1 MKKELSLRITI
12 AVDNNI
18 PAFAN
23 CDEKE
28 IQDEPKII
36 LVNFNAMFETMV
48 EEDIGITFKEF
59 FAENVVHEML
69 YMVQDIFEQAF
80 DEDKI
85 ENAIMACRKKATK

>member
-18 PAFAN
+18 PAFAAFVN
-23 CDEKE
+23 YDEKE
-28 IQDEPKII
+28 MQDEPKII

-69 YMVQDIFEQAF
+69 YMVQDIFE
-80 DEDKI
+80 
-85 ENAIMACRKKATK
+85 